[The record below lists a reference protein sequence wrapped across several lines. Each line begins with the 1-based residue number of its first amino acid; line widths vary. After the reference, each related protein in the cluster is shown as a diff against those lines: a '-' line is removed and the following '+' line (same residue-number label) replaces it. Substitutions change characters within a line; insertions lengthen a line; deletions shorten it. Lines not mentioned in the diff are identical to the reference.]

1 VDGACTVGG
10 RGGREEADLW
20 ESRIKFSSYF
30 LRVEIQIYS
39 LFVWL
44 VAGADLF

>member
-1 VDGACTVGG
+1 MDLLYICVALFLDFVVDILFHDWLTIG
-10 RGGREEADLW
+10 
-20 ESRIKFSSYF
+20 
-30 LRVEIQIYS
+30 S